1 MFKQFGSVLF
11 LICMLLVFQN
21 TSAALFVSAG
31 LNQIKPTSQKENQK
45 NAPTETGKELYQKY
59 CLTCHQADGGGV
71 PFTFPSLIKS
81 EWVNGDKTRLIKIVL
96 NGLEGDITVGE
107 DTFSGVMPKQN
118 NLTDMQISTVL
129 TWLRKN
135 FENNSEAVIPNEVK
149 ALRDNKATVAKLKE

>member
-1 MFKQFGSVLF
+1 MIKLFRYALFLVSFLLTGNSIQASVLMCKEF
-11 LICMLLVFQN
+11 NF
-21 TSAALFVSAG
+21 S
-31 LNQIKPTSQKENQK
+31 KPQVLKGSQKITP
-45 NAPTETGKELYQKY
+45 AETGKELYQKY

-107 DTFSGVMPKQN
+107 DTFSGVMPKLN
-118 NLTDMQISTVL
+118 NLTDVQIATVL

-135 FENNSEAVIPNEVK
+135 FENNAVAIIPGDVK
-149 ALRDNKATVAKLKE
+149 GLRGK

>member
-1 MFKQFGSVLF
+1 MVKQFGST
-11 LICMLLVFQN
+11 LIVIGMLLVFQN
-21 TSAALFVSAG
+21 TFAALTSSIC
-31 LNQIKPTSQKENQK
+31 LNKIKPTIQKGNQK
-45 NAPTETGKELYQKY
+45 TTPSETGKELYQKY

-107 DTFSGVMPKQN
+107 DTFSGVMPKLIT
-118 NLTDMQISTVL
+118 LTDVQISTVL

-135 FENNSEAVIPNEVK
+135 FENKAEEIKPNEVK
-149 ALRDNKATVAKLKE
+149 ALRGK